1 MNEKQKY
8 GLITLLLIVIQW
20 FLSSLVSTFLVSL
33 FSAIALIQPTNIGIL
48 YSTVAISGIIFGT
61 LFRIIIRKLMKNL
74 NVNHVIILGL
84 ILGLVGLVCMNL
96 TIPVYSEVFGI
107 LKRSLDN
114 FKLSLTYFI
123 PLFNTIPSTE
133 VTETMTKFFTS

>member
-8 GLITLLLIVIQW
+8 VLITLLLIIIQW
-20 FLSSLVSTFLVSL
+20 FLSSFISTLLVSL
-33 FSAIALIQPTNIGIL
+33 FSTIALIQPTDISIL
-48 YSTVAISGIIFGT
+48 CLAFVISGIILGT
-61 LFRIIIRKLMKNL
+61 LFTIITRKLMKNL
-74 NVNHVIILGL
+74 GVNHAIILGL
-84 ILGLVGLVCMNL
+84 ILGLVGVVCINL

-123 PLFNTIPSTE
+123 PFLIPFLLL
-133 VTETMTKFFTS
+133 KLPRR